1 MGSRRSLVALGLLQ
15 ASHPLPCLAVSG
27 VAAGFAAT
35 SGYGLA
41 DCLGIGAT
49 VLASQLAIGWDN
61 DYLDRHRDAAVGR
74 PDKPLATGAVRAG
87 TVRAAS
93 IAAAVVFL
101 SSLLWYPAIAALVA
115 VIAAAAA
122 AAYNRG
128 LKANAL
134 SPLPYA
140 VSFGLLPAFVT
151 LAGEPPAW
159 PPAWIIGAAALLGV
173 GAHFANALP
182 DIGDDLATGVAGLPA
197 RLGPRRA
204 ALAAA
209 GSLAAAGVLLA
220 TGAGL
225 LGHPAGIG
233 LLAVNL
239 GLSAAIG
246 AWPLRP
252 GDRSKTPFRL
262 AVAVAVLDVAL
273 LLGSGAVA

>member
-1 MGSRRSLVALGLLQ
+1 
-15 ASHPLPCLAVSG
+15 
-27 VAAGFAAT
+27 
-35 SGYGLA
+35 
-41 DCLGIGAT
+41 
-49 VLASQLAIGWDN
+49 
-61 DYLDRHRDAAVGR
+61 
-74 PDKPLATGAVRAG
+74 
-87 TVRAAS
+87 
-93 IAAAVVFL
+93 
-101 SSLLWYPAIAALVA
+101 VA

-159 PPAWIIGAAALLGV
+159 PPGWITGAAALLGV

-182 DIGDDLATGVAGLPA
+182 DIADDLATGVAGLPA
-197 RLGPRRA
+197 RLGPRRT
-204 ALAAA
+204 ALVAA
-209 GSLAAAGVLLA
+209 GCLAAAGVLLA

-246 AWPLRP
+246 VWALRP
-252 GDRSKTPFRL
+252 EDRSKTPFRL
-262 AVAVAVLDVAL
+262 AVAVAMLDVAL